1 MVADSI
7 DLAPE
12 VDAII
17 EEAILHAAGPLVV
30 SVAELVLRGE
40 PSVLVEVSEP
50 EVVNWVLVRVCPLVV
65 VQIRV
70 SAEMNIRNS

>member
-1 MVADSI
+1 MVTDRI

-30 SVAELVLRGE
+30 SVAELVLGGE
-40 PSVLVEVSEP
+40 PVVLVEVSEP
-50 EVVNWVLVRVCPLVV
+50 EVVNRVLVGVRPLVLIN
-65 VQIRV
+65 VQV
-70 SAEMNIRNS
+70 SAEINQD